1 MAIAEIS
8 IVPVGTGTTSVS
20 SFVAD
25 AVTELTASGLTY
37 QLTPMGTIIEGELE
51 QVMAVCTRMHA
62 GAIAKGARR
71 VYTTIKI
78 DDRRDGDEGP
88 RMEHKVAS
96 VKQKLKKQIR

>member
-25 AVTELTASGLTY
+25 AVTELKASGLDY
-37 QLTPMGTIIEGELE
+37 SLTPMGTIVEGDLE

-62 GAIAKGARR
+62 GAFAKGARR

-78 DDRRDGDEGP
+78 DDRRDGEAGP
-88 RMEHKVAS
+88 RMGHKVAS
-96 VKQKLKKQIR
+96 VEKKLKR

>member
-8 IVPVGTGTTSVS
+8 IVPVGTETTSVS
-20 SFVAD
+20 SFVAG
-25 AVTELTASGLTY
+25 AVTELKASGLDYT
-37 QLTPMGTIIEGELE
+37 LTPMGTIIEGELA

-62 GAIAKGARR
+62 SAFDRGALR

-88 RMEHKVAS
+88 RMGHKVAS
-96 VKQKLKKQIR
+96 VEQKLKNT

>member
-8 IVPVGTGTTSVS
+8 IVPVGTQTTSVS
-20 SFVAD
+20 SFVAG
-25 AVTELTASGLTY
+25 AVTELKASGLDY
-37 QLTPMGTIIEGELE
+37 RLTPMGTIIEGGLE

-62 GAIAKGARR
+62 SAFAGGALR

-88 RMEHKVAS
+88 RMGHKVAS
-96 VKQKLKKQIR
+96 VERKLKS

>member
-25 AVTELTASGLTY
+25 AVTELKASGLDY
-37 QLTPMGTIIEGELE
+37 SLTPMGTIVEGDLE

-62 GAIAKGARR
+62 SAFAKGAQR

-78 DDRRDGDEGP
+78 DDRRDGEAGP
-88 RMEHKVAS
+88 RMGHKVAS
-96 VKQKLKKQIR
+96 VEKKLRR